1 MVRSALVYP
10 VIPMN
15 TLSRLQF
22 SRLQTVQNKFLKFQ
36 QNIQWRDF
44 ARAED
49 LHVRANLPPVNW
61 VIHKQAQKAWN
72 NLKMFHPQMYQ
83 KLVDDTPEHRKY
95 IDLWQS
101 SRTIAEDDSQHTPI
115 YSTNSHRGTGFD
127 PDSDEDA

>member
-15 TLSRLQF
+15 TLSGRQF
-22 SRLQTVQNKFLKFQ
+22 AILQTVQNKFLRLQ

-44 ARAED
+44 ARAES
-49 LHVRANLPPVNW
+49 LHVRANLPPVSW

-72 NLKMFHPQMYQ
+72 NLQMFHPQTYQ

-95 IDLWQS
+95 KDLWPS
-101 SRTIAEDDSQHTPI
+101 SRTIAEDNNKHALI
-115 YSTNSHRGTGFD
+115 YTTNSHRGTGFD